1 MDWTSRDESFR
12 ADIWSDRER
21 LDSAALAA
29 RKGNRNAR
37 NLLWIAAIPR
47 LERLALHFGA
57 RPEDVPDLIQETIL
71 SAYLHLNSFDP
82 HRGSFR
88 SWLITILLHLKKNL
102 LRARVRRIRLHRG
115 LSLRY
120 AGSYNH
126 RNGRGQLNRIE
137 SRLKVVHLLPALP
150 SKQRAVLVLYGIGG
164 LSAQETGLILGITPG
179 GVRAIARDARHRL
192 WPPTPAGRSSHHA

>member
-1 MDWTSRDESFR
+1 MGWTNGNGPVR
-12 ADIWSDRER
+12 ADIWFDRER
-21 LDSAALAA
+21 LDSAAVAA

-37 NLLWIAAIPR
+37 NLLWVAAMPR
-47 LERLALHFGA
+47 LERIALHFGA

-71 SAYLHLNSFDP
+71 RAYIHLNRFDP

-102 LRARVRRIRLHRG
+102 TRARLRRIRLHSR
-115 LSLRY
+115 LSLRSVR
-120 AGSYNH
+120 GYNH

-137 SRLKVVHLLPALP
+137 SRLEVGRLLPALP
-150 SKQRAVLVLYGIGG
+150 RKQRAVLVLYGIGE

-179 GVRAIARDARHRL
+179 GVRAIARDARQRL
-192 WPPTPAGRSSHHA
+192 RAAYSCR